1 MLYSKQ
7 GNIILMY
14 RGFSVSLHPKLTI
27 LALLLFL
34 ALPHVSALPEYSQR
48 TNQSCNT
55 CHVDLEEGTLTGPGL
70 EYAASGYSWP
80 PTSGYRVLGPFKK
93 SVRLMIGYIHI
104 LASFLWFGTI
114 LYVHIVLRPGYASK
128 GLPKGEVALGLVSMV
143 LVGIT
148 GALLTI
154 SRIKSIDVL
163 YKSPWGTVL
172 STKIFLY
179 LVMVSSAIFV
189 VTFIGP
195 RIKKQEKRATVPDTG
210 GFDAETLDAF
220 DGSREN
226 PAYFAFDGN
235 VYDATELEHWKD
247 GTHMKHHAGMDLT
260 GALERAPHGPEKL
273 ESLEIVG
280 SFDADFTPP
289 KPKIQK
295 VFYFVAYLNL
305 VLVFFVL
312 FTIAYWRWGL

>member
-1 MLYSKQ
+1 MQ
-7 GNIILMY
+7 
-14 RGFSVSLHPKLTI
+14 RGFSVSLRPKLTI
-27 LALLLFL
+27 LILLLLL
-34 ALPHVSALPEYSQR
+34 ALPQAAALPEYSQR

-55 CHVDLEEGTLTGPGL
+55 CHVDVEEGTLTEPGL
-70 EYAASGYSWP
+70 EYAASGYRWP

-93 SVRLMIGYIHI
+93 SVRLIIGYIHI

-163 YKSPWGTVL
+163 YQSPWGKVL
-172 STKIFLY
+172 SAKIFLY

-189 VTFIGP
+189 VTFVGP
-195 RIKKQEKRATVPDTG
+195 RIKKREKKAVAPDSGVFDVAT
-210 GFDAETLDAF
+210 LSAF
-220 DGSREN
+220 DGAGEN
-226 PAYFAFDGN
+226 PAYFAFDGK
-235 VYDATELEHWKD
+235 VYDASGLKFWIG
-247 GTHMKHHAGMDLT
+247 GTHMKHHAGEDLT
-260 GALERAPHGPEKL
+260 GVLERAPHGPEKL
-273 ESLEIVG
+273 EGLEITG
-280 SFDADFTPP
+280 SFDAGLAPP

-295 VFYFVAYLNL
+295 VFYFVAYMNL

>member
-1 MLYSKQ
+1 MSKQ
-7 GNIILMY
+7 GNIIPMY
-14 RGFSVSLHPKLTI
+14 GGFSVSLLPRLTM
-27 LALLLFL
+27 LALLLLL
-34 ALPHVSALPEYSQR
+34 ALPQASALPEYSQR

-55 CHVDLEEGTLTGPGL
+55 CHVDVAEGTLTEPGL

-148 GALLTI
+148 GVLLTI
-154 SRIKSIDVL
+154 SRIKSIDIL
-163 YKSPWGTVL
+163 YTSPWGIVL
-172 STKIFLY
+172 STKILLY

-195 RIKKQEKRATVPDTG
+195 RIKKQEKTAAVPDTG
-210 GFDAETLDAF
+210 VFDPETLSAF
-220 DGSREN
+220 DGAREN
-226 PAYFAFDGN
+226 PVYFAFDGK
-235 VYDATELEHWKD
+235 VYDSTGLEHWKD

-273 ESLEIVG
+273 EGLEIAG
-280 SFDADFTPP
+280 TFDAGIAPS

-295 VFYFVAYLNL
+295 VFYFVAYMNL

>member
-1 MLYSKQ
+1 MSKQ
-7 GNIILMY
+7 GNIIFMC
-14 RGFSVSLHPKLTI
+14 RGFSVSLHPRLTI
-27 LALLLFL
+27 LALLLLL
-34 ALPHVSALPEYSQR
+34 ALPQASALPEYSQR

-55 CHVDLEEGTLTGPGL
+55 CHADLAEGTLTEPGL

-104 LASFLWFGTI
+104 LASFMWLGTI

-128 GLPKGEVALGLVSMV
+128 GLPKGEVALGIVSMV

-148 GALLTI
+148 GVLLTI

-163 YKSPWGTVL
+163 YTSPWGKVL
-172 STKIFLY
+172 SAKIFLY

-195 RIKKQEKRATVPDTG
+195 RIKKGKRRATVPDTG
-210 GFDAETLDAF
+210 VFDAETLSAF
-220 DGSREN
+220 NGAREN
-226 PAYFAFDGN
+226 PSYFAFDGK
-235 VYDATELEHWKD
+235 VYDSAGLEYWIG

-260 GALERAPHGPEKL
+260 GGLERAPHGPEKL
-273 ESLEIVG
+273 EGLGIVG
-280 SFDADFTPP
+280 SFDARLAPP
-289 KPKIQK
+289 KSKIQK
-295 VFYFVAYLNL
+295 VFYFVAYMNL
-305 VLVFFVL
+305 ALVFFVL